1 MIILKTNSI
10 RRVKCGKQQG
20 CCCSI
25 QDGGSG
31 SIKKTAL
38 EGEHKLS
45 MTMKE
50 RTFEEHPAS
59 PDDRTEG
66 SELQSEDK
74 GTKGKMNII
83 QKEELLN
90 I

>member
-1 MIILKTNSI
+1 MVNS
-10 RRVKCGKQQG
+10 RGVAALYRMVGVVH
-20 CCCSI
+20 
-25 QDGGSG
+25 
-31 SIKKTAL
+31 IKKTAL